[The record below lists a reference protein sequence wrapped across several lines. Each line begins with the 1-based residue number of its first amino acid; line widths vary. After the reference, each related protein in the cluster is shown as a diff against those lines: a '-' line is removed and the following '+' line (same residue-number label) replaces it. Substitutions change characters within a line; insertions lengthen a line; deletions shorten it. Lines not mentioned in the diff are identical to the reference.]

1 MNSRKWPF
9 MAVLALCACVGIGC
23 VAYVLSGGESTY
35 VLILALSGALAVAL
49 FSIVGLIAMQS
60 NDADSV
66 RHYIR
71 SEVAGFERKLREDR
85 GRTEGFARELTDL
98 RDLTNRTSA
107 QIATGFA
114 DLREGYSNLAEQLRN
129 SVSAV
134 TRYQAAKSTAS
145 FGSSWPQTP
154 SWADRPAS
162 PRAYNDH
169 ASDFS
174 NTLGDRDYPAPD
186 YAAHA
191 AAYTTAAENDSDFDE
206 VDEPL
211 GDGQT
216 YAPPPGVQT
225 AAESRSKA
233 VDQLLI
239 SLEPVIDLFT
249 TKTAHYRLHLS
260 MSKPEGGEVAHDVL
274 LHHADR
280 TGLRPEFDV
289 FAAREALTLVER
301 LRQRDPALNIFM
313 QIGASTLQNASALD
327 RIIEERFLHTDNSDG
342 LILELPHSMLAGL
355 SDAGLEGLARLA
367 RSGALLSLSNVAI
380 NGVDIHALSK
390 LNVRFVS
397 LNALA
402 AGGADGPTQEMLD
415 FAQGARASRIQTIVT
430 GIVDRRL
437 VQKLSKLTRFASGPA
452 FAEPRRVKSDAG
464 GAAAGVG
471 IAA

>member
-35 VLILALSGALAVAL
+35 VLILALSSALAVAL
-49 FSIVGLIAMQS
+49 FSLVGLIAMQA
-60 NDADSV
+60 NDGDTI

-71 SEVAGFERKLREDR
+71 SEVAGFERKIREERARTDGFSRELIDLREM
-85 GRTEGFARELTDL
+85 
-98 RDLTNRTSA
+98 TNRTSA

-114 DLREGYSNLAEQLRN
+114 DLREGYSSLAEQLRN
-129 SVSAV
+129 TVTAV
-134 TRYQAAKSTAS
+134 TRYQASKPVSS
-145 FGSSWPQTP
+145 FGSTWPRSP
-154 SWADRPAS
+154 SWANSPAS
-162 PRAYNDH
+162 VSSAYDDH
-169 ASDFS
+169 AGDFAASD
-174 NTLGDRDYPAPD
+174 YAAPD
-186 YAAHA
+186 YASHA
-191 AAYTTAAENDSDFDE
+191 AAYTSAAENDTDFHE
-206 VDEPL
+206 DEPVTN
-211 GDGQT
+211 GSSYT
-216 YAPPPGVQT
+216 PPHGVQT
-225 AAESRSKA
+225 AAESRAKA

-249 TKTAHYRLHLS
+249 SKTAHYRLHLS

-289 FAAREALTLVER
+289 FAAREALSLVER
-301 LRQRDPALNIFM
+301 LRQRDPSLNIFM

-355 SDAGLEGLARLA
+355 SDSGLEGLARLA
-367 RSGALLSLSNVAI
+367 RSGTLLSLSNVAVS
-380 NGVDIHALSK
+380 GVDIHALSK
-390 LNVRFVS
+390 LNVRFLS

-402 AGGADGPTQEMLD
+402 AGGEGPTQDLLD
-415 FAQGARASRIQTIVT
+415 FAQSARAARIQTIVT

-452 FAEPRRVKSDAG
+452 FAEPRRVKTDAA
-464 GAAAGVG
+464 GAAAGGVG